1 MDRVTVFCFMASYGL
16 ALALELLHLWFAKAA
31 LRALALVAGAAGL
44 VAQTLYLYSHQPP
57 LIFQFGWMLFVAWI
71 LAVFYLSGSIHYRR
85 VSWGVFVLPLILGL
99 LGIGLLFGPP
109 DPDERGLFAGNA
121 YQPHQLWGQVHTLL
135 LLLATVGLCIA
146 FLASM
151 MYLFQAHRLRTK
163 APPGQ
168 GLRLLS
174 LERLEAM
181 NRRAVFLSFPLLTA
195 GMVAGVVLIVRGS
208 ETVRWADPRVL
219 GTFILWGVFA
229 LLLYLRFGRH
239 LRGRQ
244 LALMTIV
251 AFAMLLA
258 CLTVSHAGGTP

>member
-16 ALALELLHLWFAKAA
+16 AFGLELLHLWLGKAVV
-31 LRALALVAGAAGL
+31 RALALVAAAAGL
-44 VAQTLYLYSHQPP
+44 VAQTIYLYSHQPP
-57 LIFQFGWMLFVAWI
+57 LILQFGWMLFVAWI

-85 VSWGVFVLPLILGL
+85 LSWGVFVLPLILGL

-109 DPDERGLFAGNA
+109 DSHERGLLARPL
-121 YQPHQLWGQVHTLL
+121 YPHLWGPVHALL
-135 LLLATVGLCIA
+135 ILLATVGLCVA

-195 GMVAGVVLIVRGS
+195 GMIAGVVLIARGS
-208 ETVRWADPRVL
+208 ESVGWADPRVL
-219 GTFILWGVFA
+219 GTFALWGVFA
-229 LLLYLRFGRH
+229 LLLVLRFGHH

-244 LALMTIV
+244 VALMTIA
-251 AFAMLLA
+251 AFLMLLV
-258 CLTVSHAGGTP
+258 CLAISHAGGAP

>member
-109 DPDERGLFAGNA
+109 APDERGLFTGNA

-208 ETVRWADPRVL
+208 ETVGWADPRVL
-219 GTFILWGVFA
+219 GAFILWGVFA

-244 LALMTIV
+244 LALMTI
-251 AFAMLLA
+251 
-258 CLTVSHAGGTP
+258 

>member
-1 MDRVTVFCFMASYGL
+1 MNRVTVFCFMASYGL
-16 ALALELLHLWFAKAA
+16 ALLLELLHLWLGKAV

-44 VAQTLYLYSHQPP
+44 IAQTIYLYSHQPP
-57 LIFQFGWMLFVAWI
+57 LILQFGWMLFVAWI
-71 LAVFYLSGSIHYRR
+71 LAVFYLSGSLHYRR
-85 VSWGVFVLPLILGL
+85 LSWGVFVLPLILGL

-109 DPDERGLFAGNA
+109 GPDERGLLAGPLH
-121 YQPHQLWGQVHTLL
+121 PHQLWGPVHALL
-135 LLLATVGLCIA
+135 ILLATVGLCVA

-195 GMVAGVVLIVRGS
+195 GMIAGVVLIVRGS
-208 ETVRWADPRVL
+208 ESVGWADPRVL
-219 GTFILWGVFA
+219 GTFALWGVFA
-229 LLLYLRFGRH
+229 LLLVLRFGHH

-244 LALMTIV
+244 VALMTIA
-251 AFAMLLA
+251 AFVMLLG
-258 CLTVSHAGGTP
+258 CLAISHAGGGP